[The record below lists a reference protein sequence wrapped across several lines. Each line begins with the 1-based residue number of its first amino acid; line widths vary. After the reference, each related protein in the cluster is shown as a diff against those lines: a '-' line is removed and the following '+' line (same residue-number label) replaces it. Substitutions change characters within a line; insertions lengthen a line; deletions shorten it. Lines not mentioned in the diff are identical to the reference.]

1 MKNLASLIGTNDSSR
16 SAVSRHPL
24 RIFLWVVIV
33 TIIAQRCIGQPTP
46 SQDELPQNKDQ
57 GPLEFEPELQLYD
70 VKPEAGGPTEA
81 WAIPADVAKAKAD
94 ADRAQRKAQRWQQLQ
109 KAGVLSKVEAEHA
122 ALQANR
128 AVYRFQQARANETRK
143 QVESIRAR
151 VTKGEA
157 SNDMLI
163 SAEVA
168 LKNTEALAAEAEM
181 LLRRIDLEFAQNQLE
196 RQRRLTAAGI
206 GSKSQL
212 QKAQATLEQIKATG
226 PSPTPANAPAPA
238 PSR

>member
-1 MKNLASLIGTNDSSR
+1 MKASASPSGCDRFSR
-16 SAVSRHPL
+16 DISSRHPRWL
-24 RIFLWVVIV
+24 AIW
-33 TIIAQRCIGQPTP
+33 TIILVGSLAQTQPTAA
-46 SQDELPQNKDQ
+46 QDDLPQRNEKEKMD
-57 GPLEFEPELQLYD
+57 FEPELQLYD
-70 VKPEAGGPTEA
+70 IKPEPGGPTEA

-109 KAGVLSKVEAEHA
+109 KTGVLSKVEAERA

-151 VTKGEA
+151 VAKGEA

-181 LLRRIDLEFAQNQLE
+181 LLRRTDLEFAQNQLE
-196 RQRRLTAAGI
+196 RQRRLTAAGL

-212 QKAQATLEQIKATG
+212 QKAQDTLEQIKAAG
-226 PSPTPANAPAPA
+226 PNPTPANAPAPA